1 MKKLST
7 KISIVVFTSTLVTVT
22 AMGMCAFTFTRSAM
36 QKPIMDNQLVLAK
49 QTMNKIDRMLYE
61 RMLDIQQ
68 IAGEDSIKNYV
79 VELAEAENPVSK
91 KVLNKR
97 MGELSIVTGPWD
109 VLFVL
114 DKDGEI
120 VLSASDKLLGNSVQ
134 AYPYKFI
141 AYQASMKGEVY
152 YSDLIISKD
161 TGRPS
166 IIFSAP
172 IHDNDSPAKPIVGAV
187 VGNFSWPAALEI
199 LNGMS
204 AHAVLL
210 NQKGQMIG
218 NGEAMTHLELIVNAL
233 NDKPAFP
240 QLIMGK
246 SRSMILSKKKG
257 VLSEE
262 ILASLAV
269 QSGYLSYRGSAWRLV
284 LDTPTKAAFV
294 PATQA
299 AVRLVFLLI
308 LILLVSSGILL
319 WMIRKLVVNP
329 IHDLTQTIHGITQG
343 DLTKKAAVRSQ
354 DEIGQLALSFN
365 TMTGKLKESHEGL
378 EQKVAER
385 TKELEQSQTRL
396 LQAQKMESLGQ
407 LSASIAH
414 DLNNQLTPVRGYLDM
429 ILGGVKPDDPN
440 HSLLMEVNQAAIRS
454 VEIVQ
459 RLLNFSK
466 PSTLKKTTIKPERL
480 IEEVKKMM
488 PQILPSTIETSV
500 SVENNLWGVLGNET
514 DLQTVIVNLVANAR
528 DAMPNGGALTLRA
541 ENAQVG
547 GVTVSHGLLPVP
559 HVVISIV
566 DSGTGMTPE
575 VMQKV
580 FEPFFSTKGRAKGAG
595 LGLSMAFQ
603 IVKAHEG
610 WIDIS
615 TELGKGSAFQIY
627 LPAIVDE
634 SVKIAIVDVKKTE
647 GPSKPQAVDQA
658 LPRGKGLILFVDDE
672 ERLRTMG
679 KYFLEGLGYSVML
692 AKDGS
697 DAVEKYV
704 ENQAKITAVVSDMT
718 MPRMTGKQMLIEIL
732 GTNPKAVVIL
742 SSGYTDEGT
751 HDDMIALGAADFFQ
765 KPYTIKILADSLH
778 QALEKRQH

>member
-7 KISIVVFTSTLVTVT
+7 KIFIVIFASTLIAVT
-22 AMGMCAFTFTRSAM
+22 AMGICAFIFTRSAM

-49 QTMNKIDRMLYE
+49 QTMNKIDRMFYE

-68 IAGEDSIKNYV
+68 IAGEDSLKNYIV
-79 VELAEAENPVSK
+79 GLGAGKNPVSQK
-91 KVLNKR
+91 ALGKR

-114 DKDGEI
+114 DKDGKI
-120 VLSASDKLLGNSVQ
+120 VLSASDKLLGDSIQV
-134 AYPYKFI
+134 YPYKFI

-166 IIFSAP
+166 VIFSAP
-172 IHDNDSPAKPIVGAV
+172 IRDSGSPANPIIGAV

-199 LNGMS
+199 LNGVS

-218 NGEAMTHLELIVNAL
+218 NSEAVTNFELIVNAL
-233 NDKPAFP
+233 ESKPAFP
-240 QLIMGK
+240 QWITGK
-246 SRSMILSKKKG
+246 SRSMILSKENG
-257 VLSEE
+257 ILSEE
-262 ILASLAV
+262 MLSSLAV
-269 QSGYLSYRGSAWRLV
+269 QSGYFSYRGSAWRLV
-284 LDTPTKAAFV
+284 LDTPAKVAFA

-299 AVRLVFLLI
+299 AMRLMFLLI
-308 LILLVSSGILL
+308 LILLISSGILL
-319 WMIRKLVVNP
+319 WMIRKLVVSP
-329 IHDLTQTIHGITQG
+329 IHNLTQTIHQITQG
-343 DLTKKAAVRSQ
+343 NLTKKAVVKSR
-354 DEIGQLALSFN
+354 DEIGQLASSFN
-365 TMTGKLKESHEGL
+365 TMTNKLKESYEGL
-378 EQKVAER
+378 EKKVAER
-385 TKELEQSQTRL
+385 TAELKKSQEQL

-407 LSASIAH
+407 LAASIAH

-429 ILGGVKPDDPN
+429 ILSGIKPDDLNRP
-440 HSLLMEVNQAAIRS
+440 LLAEVNQAAIRS

-466 PSTLKKTTIKPERL
+466 PSTIKRSMLKPAGL
-480 IEEVKKMM
+480 IEEVKKMI
-488 PQILPSTIETSV
+488 PQLLPSTIEASV
-500 SVENNLWGVLGNET
+500 VVENGLWSVLGNET
-514 DLQTVIVNLVANAR
+514 ELQTVIVNLIANAR
-528 DAMPNGGALTLRA
+528 DAMPNGGTLTVRA
-541 ENAQVG
+541 ENANVG
-547 GVTVSHGLLPVP
+547 GVTVSHGLLPKP

-575 VMQKV
+575 VIQRV
-580 FEPFFSTKGRAKGAG
+580 FEPFFSTKGRAKGTG
-595 LGLSMAFQ
+595 LGLSMAFN
-603 IVKAHEG
+603 IIKAHDG

-627 LPAIVDE
+627 LPAVVDE
-634 SVKIAIVDVKKTE
+634 KKMG
-647 GPSKPQAVDQA
+647 GPSQTPDSA
-658 LPRGKGLILFVDDE
+658 LPKGKGLILFVDDE

-679 KYFLEGLGYSVML
+679 KHFLESLGYSVML

-704 ENQAKITAVVSDMT
+704 ENQQKITAVVSDMT
-718 MPRMTGKQMLIEIL
+718 MPRMTGKQMLVEIL

-751 HDDMIALGAADFFQ
+751 YDDMIALGAADFFQ
-765 KPYTIKILADSLH
+765 KPYTIKILAESLH
-778 QALEKRQH
+778 QSLVKHMA